1 LNNNCPEQLD
11 HLIDLMVY
19 KLYKLSYK
27 DCKIVDPQVE
37 KIITREN
44 YEKMTIKE
52 LAEYELKE

>member
-1 LNNNCPEQLD
+1 
-11 HLIDLMVY
+11 MVY